1 MKNALTITSNYK
13 QACFFNISPK
23 LLQNVLGDYFCKL
36 SFLSFKANAKTG
48 IAVVSPLNVMA
59 TAQDVMYLGCL
70 KTARNPAIS
79 VLIPEVS

>member
-1 MKNALTITSNYK
+1 MIITYYK
-13 QACFFNISPK
+13 QACFLTFLQN